1 MSKVIYGTGAMHT
14 ESGKAMKRYSITIF
28 FPCYNEEHNVE
39 RVTREAMDVAG
50 RVSGDFEIIIVNDGS
65 KDRTAEIADRL
76 AKENP
81 SVRVIHHDHNQ
92 GYGAALQ
99 TGFKN
104 ATKEL
109 VFYTDGDGQFK
120 IEEITKLLPLI
131 EKWDIVSGYRIRRQD
146 PLLRKVNAFMWGV
159 LVNALFKIKVTD
171 VDSAFKLYRRKIFD
185 EITLTSQGA
194 LIDTEILAKA
204 RAKGFTIT
212 EVGVNHFPRVAGEQ
226 TGAKLS
232 VILKAFKELFELK
245 SSFSP
250 RSE

>member
-1 MSKVIYGTGAMHT
+1 
-14 ESGKAMKRYSITIF
+14 MKRYPITIF
-28 FPCYNEEHNVE
+28 FPCYNEEQNVE
-39 RVTREAMDVAG
+39 RVTREALDVAS
-50 RVSGDFEIIIVNDGS
+50 RISDDYEIIIVNDGS

-76 AKENP
+76 SRENP
-81 SVRVIHHDHNQ
+81 AIRVIHHEINK

-99 TGFKN
+99 SGFKN

-109 VFYTDGDGQFK
+109 VFYTDGDGQFR

-131 EKWDIVSGYRIRRQD
+131 EKYDIVSGYRIDRQD
-146 PLLRKVNAFMWGV
+146 PFIRKVNAFLWGV
-159 LVNALFKIKVTD
+159 LVNALFKIRVSD

-204 RAKGFTIT
+204 KAKGYTLI
-212 EVGVNHFPRVAGEQ
+212 EVGVNHYPRVAGEQ

-232 VILKAFKELFELK
+232 VILKAFKELFKLK
-245 SSFSP
+245 SSF
-250 RSE
+250 

>member
-1 MSKVIYGTGAMHT
+1 MVQDHKGLGRN
-14 ESGKAMKRYSITIF
+14 MKKYPISIF
-28 FPCYNEEHNVE
+28 FPCYNEEQNVA
-39 RVTREAMDVAG
+39 RITLEAIDVAS
-50 RVSGDFEIIIVNDGS
+50 RISDDYEIIIVNDGS
-65 KDRTAEIADRL
+65 RDRTGEIAESL
-76 AKENP
+76 VKENP
-81 SVRVIHHDHNQ
+81 AVRVIHHEVNK

-120 IEEITKLLPLI
+120 LEEITRLLPLI
-131 EKWDIVSGYRIRRQD
+131 EEADIVSGRRISRQD
-146 PLLRKVNAFMWGV
+146 PFIRKVNAFMWGA
-159 LVNALFKIKVTD
+159 LVNALFKIHVAD

-185 EITLTSQGA
+185 EITLTSEGA

-204 RAKGFTIT
+204 RAKGYIIT
-212 EVGVNHFPRVAGEQ
+212 EVGVSHFPRVAGEQ

-232 VILKAFKELFELK
+232 VILRAFKELFALK
-245 SSFSP
+245 NSFSP

>member
-1 MSKVIYGTGAMHT
+1 MSKVIYGTGAMHA

-39 RVTREAMDVAG
+39 RVTREALDVAG
-50 RVSGDFEIIIVNDGS
+50 RVSDDFEIIIVNDGS

-76 AKENP
+76 AKENQP
-81 SVRVIHHDHNQ
+81 VRVIHHAHNQ

-99 TGFKN
+99 SGFKN

-131 EKWDIVSGYRIRRQD
+131 EKSDIVSGYRIRRQD

-159 LVNALFKIKVTD
+159 LVNALFKINVSD

-194 LIDTEILAKA
+194 
-204 RAKGFTIT
+204 
-212 EVGVNHFPRVAGEQ
+212 H
-226 TGAKLS
+226 
-232 VILKAFKELFELK
+232 
-245 SSFSP
+245 
-250 RSE
+250 